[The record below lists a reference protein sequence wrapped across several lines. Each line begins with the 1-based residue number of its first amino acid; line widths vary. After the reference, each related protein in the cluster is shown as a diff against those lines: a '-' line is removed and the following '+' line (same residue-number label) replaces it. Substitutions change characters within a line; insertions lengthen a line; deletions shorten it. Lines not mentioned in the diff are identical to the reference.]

1 MVYGI
6 YVVFSTNGTY
16 YHGPAPVLAL
26 TFPAFHPPFRRLNT
40 HFASPA
46 LLLRLQHLHYL
57 ASHISVRYHAEDCL
71 LSHKHR
77 REDSD
82 LPSRIVHN
90 RSPERYVPS
99 GQHLLLPARIP
110 TTACI
115 TMMYRPSV
123 PLSVSLWS
131 CLPGRYT
138 PLSHCLDAR
147 TSHVIASH
155 QEVHYAYIRGC
166 LLFY

>member
-1 MVYGI
+1 MYEV
-6 YVVFSTNGTY
+6 SNTNGA
-16 YHGPAPVLAL
+16 YHRCLASDICVDRSCL
-26 TFPAFHPPFRRLNT
+26 PSTFPSTEHSL
-40 HFASPA
+40 ASP
-46 LLLRLQHLHYL
+46 LPLLRLQHLHYL

-71 LSHKHR
+71 LSHKHS

-110 TTACI
+110 TTTCI
-115 TMMYRPSV
+115 TVMYRPSV